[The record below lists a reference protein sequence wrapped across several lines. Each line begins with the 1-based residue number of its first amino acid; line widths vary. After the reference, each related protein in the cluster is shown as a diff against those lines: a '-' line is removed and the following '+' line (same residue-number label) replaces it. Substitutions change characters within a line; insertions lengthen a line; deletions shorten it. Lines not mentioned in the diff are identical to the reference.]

1 MLQPNLTHL
10 RQIIRD
16 ELALN
21 DDGLQGIGNEQTS
34 GKRLEDSFKYRLYAD
49 TKPSLSDMWTD
60 AGLKKPA
67 NARYLS
73 VYTRKVYSYPVLSA
87 SGKFPIAV
95 SGVAAWVGFE
105 AGGDTPLFICSI
117 YEKDADFY
125 FQVGG
130 PPGDSYIKITALMP
144 SDYNT
149 VGHNYRIALAAN
161 QDELY
166 IDGVLRAVVLM
177 GVQGNIPGWE
187 NNPPYA
193 LWSNKAVN
201 ISSVPAFIESG
212 LPQATELNMAFSPY
226 TGFMAED
233 GIPLPARQYSLYT
246 ENTSTKW
253 SGLTT
258 GASLTSHPIPVWGYP
273 AKTLL
278 FQADAAGELR
288 IQVYAGGGWRTI
300 DTKTLVANALYQY
313 NLTAEVPIA
322 RCIYNPASSD
332 TIAVAEWCLSGS
344 PEVETETPRTL
355 SHINAEL
362 AFLEFDDN
370 FVKPNW
376 DDDNADG
383 VIYSPVATSG
393 AIDTYSDVWSKI
405 FPPSELAGTL
415 EKMARGETASFSTL
429 NATTTLTWQWQIRPK
444 DAVSWI
450 DLHPAVTESP
460 AAITTFE
467 RTRQGE
473 KIPAGLTTTP
483 FEIKLR
489 FKTSEANQGQAK
501 VKASS
506 YVKFRLHAT

>member
-1 MLQPNLTHL
+1 
-10 RQIIRD
+10 
-16 ELALN
+16 
-21 DDGLQGIGNEQTS
+21 
-34 GKRLEDSFKYRLYAD
+34 
-49 TKPSLSDMWTD
+49 
-60 AGLKKPA
+60 
-67 NARYLS
+67 
-73 VYTRKVYSYPVLSA
+73 
-87 SGKFPIAV
+87 
-95 SGVAAWVGFE
+95 
-105 AGGDTPLFICSI
+105 
-117 YEKDADFY
+117 
-125 FQVGG
+125 
-130 PPGDSYIKITALMP
+130 
-144 SDYNT
+144 
-149 VGHNYRIALAAN
+149 
-161 QDELY
+161 
-166 IDGVLRAVVLM
+166 LRAIVLT
-177 GVQGNIPGWE
+177 GVQGNIPKWE

-193 LWSNKAVN
+193 LWSDAAIN
-201 ISSVPAFIESG
+201 ISSMPAFIEAG

-313 NLTAEVPIA
+313 NLTVEVTIA
-322 RCIYNPASSD
+322 RCTYNPAGSD
-332 TIAVAEWCLSGS
+332 TIAVAEWYLSGS

-444 DAVSWI
+444 DGTWI

-473 KIPAGLTTTP
+473 KIPTGLTTTP
-483 FEIKLR
+483 FEIRLQ
-489 FKTSEANQGQAK
+489 FKTSEAGQGTAK

-506 YVKFRLHAT
+506 YVKYRLHAT